1 MGCEDRN
8 SHLSCLPDEEY
19 GTIYLAERI
28 DYVGGGF
35 LWLDYS
41 GRKHLLSTIEDH
53 LGRLIIFGQDEERGL
68 IRSAMYKH
76 GDVIDQLVAYD
87 YDERSN
93 LIRVRDRFGKSIEFE
108 HDNANRVVL
117 RRNRN
122 NMTYTWEY
130 DAEGRVIHTTGEGGV
145 QEGYISYH
153 DGYNE
158 VRYSA
163 TGATEQYYYDDNNLV
178 YKKVDAMGG
187 ETWYGYN
194 SWHERTL
201 VGTPEG
207 KVIGYDYD
215 DRGNLIKLTAADGA
229 ETVYEYDDHNRVIA
243 RTDVAGNREE
253 WVYDAETALLLK
265 HKEADG
271 TVVTYTYE
279 KDKQQPSAIEY
290 GEELR
295 AVLQYDTL
303 GLISNITDGHG
314 VCETFAYDD
323 YGRPLKHR
331 HADGNSTEWQRD
343 RLGRV
348 TRYATP
354 GQSVMRISY
363 DAYDLPVEVTS
374 GNELWTMEYT
384 PMGNLRRQ
392 TRRTSSM
399 RMVSAL
405 NYEYDSYDQ
414 LKFVENEHGERYFF
428 ERDLN
433 GEIIC
438 ERGFD
443 GAERHYIRDLD
454 GTVITTQL
462 PDGTTVHH

>member
-1 MGCEDRN
+1 MADSTGKSKWVVRTEIRTYRAYSDK
-8 SHLSCLPDEEY
+8 EY

-35 LWLDYS
+35 LLLDYS
-41 GRKHLLSTIEDH
+41 GRKHLLSTIKDH

-87 YDERSN
+87 YDEKSN

-108 HDNANRVVL
+108 YDDANRVVL

-130 DAEGRVIHTTGEGGV
+130 DTEGRVIHTTGEGGI

-215 DRGNLIKLTAADGA
+215 DRGNLIRLTAADGA
-229 ETVYEYDDHNRVIA
+229 ETVYEYDDHNRLIA
-243 RTDVAGNREE
+243 RVDAAGNREE
-253 WVYDAETALLLK
+253 WVYDTETALLLK

-303 GLISNITDGHG
+303 GLI
-314 VCETFAYDD
+314 
-323 YGRPLKHR
+323 
-331 HADGNSTEWQRD
+331 
-343 RLGRV
+343 
-348 TRYATP
+348 
-354 GQSVMRISY
+354 
-363 DAYDLPVEVTS
+363 
-374 GNELWTMEYT
+374 
-384 PMGNLRRQ
+384 
-392 TRRTSSM
+392 
-399 RMVSAL
+399 L
-405 NYEYDSYDQ
+405 N
-414 LKFVENEHGERYFF
+414 
-428 ERDLN
+428 
-433 GEIIC
+433 
-438 ERGFD
+438 
-443 GAERHYIRDLD
+443 AAA
-454 GTVITTQL
+454 
-462 PDGTTVHH
+462 